1 MLYFIVNEK
10 SRSGR
15 GAQIW
20 KEVQREL
27 VKRGIH
33 YRHYVT
39 EHEGHAT
46 RLAVEICAKTDDDIC
61 LAVVGGDGTANEV
74 INGITH
80 PEKVRFGLQVLA
92 LMLNWLRSGTRAGGT
107 VISKLIQRLPPWAW
121 GSGIRCPTLKRTSP
135 LACWRSA
142 GALLN
147 PSLTRALEMKI
158 GTMKFSFRSQTAV

>member
-74 INGITH
+74 INEHHTSG
-80 PEKVRFGLQVLA
+80 KSAVR
-92 LMLNWLRSGTRAGGT
+92 TDT
-107 VISKLIQRLPPWAW
+107 DRL
-121 GSGIRCPTLKRTSP
+121 GK
-135 LACWRSA
+135 
-142 GALLN
+142 
-147 PSLTRALEMKI
+147 
-158 GTMKFSFRSQTAV
+158 

>member
-61 LAVVGGDGTANEV
+61 LAVVGGDGTAGMPGNMANLMKQAQRMQHV
-74 INGITH
+74 
-80 PEKVRFGLQVLA
+80 PDVL
-92 LMLNWLRSGTRAGGT
+92 L
-107 VISKLIQRLPPWAW
+107 
-121 GSGIRCPTLKRTSP
+121 
-135 LACWRSA
+135 
-142 GALLN
+142 
-147 PSLTRALEMKI
+147 
-158 GTMKFSFRSQTAV
+158 

>member
-80 PEKVRFGLQVLA
+80 PEKVRFGLIP
-92 LMLNWLRSGTRAGGT
+92 T
-107 VISKLIQRLPPWAW
+107 
-121 GSGIRCPTLKRTSP
+121 GSGNDLARGLKLSLSLIHISEPTRP
-135 LACWRSA
+135 Y
-142 GALLN
+142 
-147 PSLTRALEMKI
+147 
-158 GTMKFSFRSQTAV
+158 

>member
-39 EHEGHAT
+39 EHEGMPHVLLS
-46 RLAVEICAKTDDDIC
+46 RSAKTDDDIC

-80 PEKVRFGLQVLA
+80 PEKVRFGLIPTGSGNDLA
-92 LMLNWLRSGTRAGGT
+92 RGLKLSGTPSENLARML
-107 VISKLIQRLPPWAW
+107 SCMQR
-121 GSGIRCPTLKRTSP
+121 GKRHAP
-135 LACWRSA
+135 
-142 GALLN
+142 
-147 PSLTRALEMKI
+147 
-158 GTMKFSFRSQTAV
+158 